1 MPRRLIPTAL
11 ILPAALA
18 LAACGGGAPGGGQRG
33 AQPVFTPAASDS
45 CGASAYSDR
54 IGKDHKAYDFS
65 AAGRPVRI
73 VGPDM
78 AMTMDY
84 NPERL
89 NVDIDGRG
97 RITRIWCG

>member
-1 MPRRLIPTAL
+1 MSPRLITTAF

-18 LAACGGGAPGGGQRG
+18 LSACGGGAPGGGQRG

-45 CGASAYSDR
+45 CGAAAYSDR
-54 IGKDHKAYDFS
+54 IGRDHKAYDFS

-73 VGPDM
+73 VGPDT
-78 AMTMDY
+78 AMTLDY
-84 NPERL
+84 NLERL
-89 NVDIDGRG
+89 NVDIDSRG